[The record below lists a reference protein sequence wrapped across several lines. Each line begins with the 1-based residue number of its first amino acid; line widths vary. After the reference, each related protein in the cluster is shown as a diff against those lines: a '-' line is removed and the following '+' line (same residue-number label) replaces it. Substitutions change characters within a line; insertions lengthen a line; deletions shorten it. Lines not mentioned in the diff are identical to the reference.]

1 MRLLIVEDEQRIA
14 RNLKRLFESV
24 PSFVADMLFDG
35 LSARDRMLS
44 GEPYDLVTLDRKL
57 PDMDGLDLLLELR
70 SSGIKTPVLVLTAI
84 GGKEEIIKGLDY
96 GCDDYLV
103 KPFDVGELLAR
114 SKALIRRS
122 QEHPA
127 PVLRIGDLTVDTRS
141 HSVKRGGRNIELTG
155 MEYRLLEYLAYHQSA
170 VVGRTELFEHLYD
183 FNWEKFSNVIEHYI
197 YSLRAKMEADGE
209 PRILH
214 TLRGQGYMLGSPE

>member
-14 RNLKRLFESV
+14 RNLKRAYESD
-24 PSFVADMLFDG
+24 PSFAADMLFDG
-35 LSARDRMLS
+35 SSARSRIMS
-44 GEPYDLVTLDRKL
+44 GEPYDLVILDRRL

-70 SSGIKTPVLVLTAI
+70 GGGVKIPVLVLTAI

-103 KPFDVGELLAR
+103 KPFDMGELLAR

-122 QEHPA
+122 REHPD
-127 PVLRIGDLTVDTRS
+127 PVLRVGDLSVDTRS
-141 HSVKRGGRNIELTG
+141 HSVTRAGRPIELTG

-170 VVGRTELFEHLYD
+170 VVGRAELMEHLYD
-183 FNWEKFSNVIEHYI
+183 FNWEKFSNVIEHYV
-197 YSLRAKMEADGE
+197 YSLRTKMEAAGE
-209 PRILH
+209 PRILN